1 MHRIAFTTAEL
12 NLRSSPFDPPGVD
25 DDNLIATLPPRHPVT
40 VVGSRVEGWVFVRTI
55 LLNER
60 KEGYVAAEYLRD
72 GGGITEASPYVP
84 AVPQRDAVLLDV
96 DSAAL
101 KEHLTI
107 KKPADDVGGMQA
119 LSIKRSRRVEVSLR
133 DVMNPNLTDGYIE
146 DALPGFKEAGEFDY
160 FFAHWMRL
168 WKGHVPAEPESFF
181 TLDSYVVPE
190 VTHKAVLDTNT
201 GTIGSGSWGIRWVQ
215 LVPEWS
221 APIQGYA
228 IHHPVAKRSFLLFP
242 KSGATISV
250 DDFATPDA
258 FRELLNT
265 KVDSVKQCLPS
276 TESSAAKPDEL
287 LTEATMVDLGPALI
301 LRQARELDSIKDFTS
316 ALATMATQ
324 LGTAAVNQ
332 LLDESQVNGLV
343 RAVITMKSPDLDRE
357 LRKGELID
365 RASALGYKL
374 ADRDEVFKFED
385 GSTYSLEKGQL
396 YKPYQTQIT
405 WVTEHRRQSSY
416 SDSGLFGLIGASSGV
431 REWTEFVKHDKTV
444 TKYDRVSVD
453 LDPFSEEEEWL
464 ASRGF
469 ENFRFDRV
477 GGQYRTAGGI
487 DLDEVMMRCEY
498 DESFRRRCAVWLPV
512 YEQKISKGLIL
523 TKYQIIKRPHMGI
536 QPVRMPKVYFEETLA
551 YRTAWA
557 GAELG
562 ELVYTMNLAPGEDR
576 TITVEQRTSR
586 SVEDVRSTVS
596 ILDLT
601 ETESQEL
608 STEIEKEARTTSEQS
623 SSNSWSASASGSI
636 GIFGG
641 SASAGG
647 ESKTSTSQFARSFER
662 IAKKAASNIT
672 RNTRQ
677 EVRSSSTAKTE
688 VSRTEA
694 TTIKIRNINE
704 GRTLN
709 LLFYRLYNIL
719 DTGLHAEDLGF
730 VSESGIEVVAG
741 SGITIPTVLP
751 VEELPAAFVPFDIH
765 RLPFKMSAVPGSAEY
780 SATFLAYWHLVIRK
794 FLDLLKDEYVPTTG
808 DPGLLGKLDPVD
820 QEIYNQLVNEIE
832 PQLAVAMTEA
842 QLDEKIQALLEKLD
856 TLMTS
861 LVTKARL
868 PETPPLTGKSKIRVA
883 SPGLYVDSLMGLR
896 PATEPYSEEM
906 RAQAVLMKSAEAEKE
921 RALAA
926 YYRRMGGEPVEAPS
940 GSVIVDGV
948 FKTDRINFT
957 SNVPLAPGSWGF
969 LVDGREVA
977 TVNWPSG
984 GRESS
989 AQTNDNA
996 WQADYAKHI
1005 YQLRHHASDQS
1016 AALVLRKSE

>member
-1 MHRIAFTTAEL
+1 MHPIAFTTAEL
-12 NLRSSPFDPPGVD
+12 NLRSSPFDLPGAN

-40 VVGSRVEGWVFVRTI
+40 VVGRRVDNWVFVRTI

-60 KEGYVAAEYLRD
+60 KEGYVAADYLRD
-72 GGGITEASPYVP
+72 GGGITEAAPYVP

-119 LSIKRSRRVEVSLR
+119 LSIKRSRRVEVALGQ
-133 DVMNPNLTDGYIE
+133 VMDPNLTEGYL
-146 DALPGFKEAGEFDY
+146 DPPRPGFKEAGQFDY
-160 FFAHWMRL
+160 FFSHWMRL
-168 WKGHVPAEPESFF
+168 WNWRIPVDQDTFF
-181 TLDSYVVPE
+181 TAGSYVIPTVSHKEVLDS
-190 VTHKAVLDTNT
+190 T
-201 GTIGSGSWGIRWVQ
+201 GAIGEGSWGVRWVQ

-221 APIQGYA
+221 AVIQGYA
-228 IHHPVAKRSFLLFP
+228 IHHPVAKRSFLLLP
-242 KSGATISV
+242 KSGHAINIE
-250 DDFATPDA
+250 DFASPDA
-258 FRELLNT
+258 FRNLLDG
-265 KVDSVKQCLPS
+265 KIDSLQQCLRADEIAL
-276 TESSAAKPDEL
+276 TKPDAL
-287 LTEATMVDLGPALI
+287 LTEATSVDLGPALI
-301 LRQARELDSIKDFTS
+301 LRQSRELDSIKDFTGE
-316 ALATMATQ
+316 LASMATR

-365 RASALGYKL
+365 RSSALGYKL
-374 ADRDEVFKFED
+374 ADKPEEFKFED
-385 GSTYSLEKGQL
+385 GSTFQLEAGQL
-396 YKPYQTQIT
+396 YRPYQTQIT
-405 WVTEHRRQSSY
+405 WITEHRRQSSW
-416 SDSGLFGLIGASSGV
+416 SDSGFFGLGASGGS
-431 REWTEFVKHDKTV
+431 REWTEFVKHYKTV
-444 TKYDRVSVD
+444 TKYDKVRVD

-469 ENFRFDRV
+469 ENFRFERV
-477 GGQYRTAGGI
+477 GRQYRTAGGI
-487 DLDEVMMRCEY
+487 DLDEVMIRCEY

-536 QPVRMPKVYFEETLA
+536 QPVRMPKVYFEETLT
-551 YRTAWA
+551 YRTSWA
-557 GAELG
+557 EAELG

-601 ETESQEL
+601 ETDSQEL

-623 SSNSWSASASGSI
+623 SSNSWSASASGSS
-636 GIFGG
+636 GVFGG
-641 SASAGG
+641 SVSAAG
-647 ESKTSTSQFARSFER
+647 ENKTSTSQFARSFER

-694 TTIKIRNINE
+694 TTIKIKNINE

-719 DTGLHAEDLGF
+719 NTGLHAEDLGF

-751 VEELPAAFVPFDIH
+751 VEALPEAFVPFDIH
-765 RLPFKMSAVPGSAEY
+765 RLPFKISAVPGSAEY
-780 SATFLAYWHLVIRK
+780 SATYLAYWHLVIRK
-794 FLDLLKDEYVPTTG
+794 FLDLLKDEYVRT
-808 DPGLLGKLDPVD
+808 DEHSGLLGKLDADD
-820 QEIYNQLVNEIE
+820 QQIFNDLIDAIE
-832 PQLAVAMTEA
+832 PQPAVALSESKLEA
-842 QLDEKIQALLEKLD
+842 KVRGLLQKLD
-856 TLMTS
+856 ALMTS
-861 LVTKARL
+861 LVTNAQL
-868 PETPPLTGKSKIRVA
+868 PETPPLAGKSKIRVA

-926 YYRRMGGEPVEAPS
+926 YYRRMGGETAEAPS

-948 FKTDRINFT
+948 FNDGSIVFT
-957 SNVPLAPGSWGF
+957 SNLPLAPGPWGF

-977 TVNWPSG
+977 TVNWPGG
-984 GRESS
+984 GRECS
-989 AQTNDNA
+989 AQTSDIA
-996 WQADYAKHI
+996 WQADYETHL
-1005 YQLRHHASDQS
+1005 YQLRNRASDQS
-1016 AALVLRKSE
+1016 AAVVLRKSDQ